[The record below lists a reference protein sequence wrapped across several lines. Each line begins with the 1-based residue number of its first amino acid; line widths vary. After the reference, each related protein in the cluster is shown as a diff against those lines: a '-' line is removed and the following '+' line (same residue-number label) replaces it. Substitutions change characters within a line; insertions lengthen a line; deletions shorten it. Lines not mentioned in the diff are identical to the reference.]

1 MKKLNLISRSYKF
14 FWRVNPF
21 ERIVF
26 YYKGVLKTTF
36 YGGGI
41 SLIMGSALLLVS
53 PLLTLRY
60 LLIYLF
66 SPLYYALF
74 KGKKLK
80 SFIEMK
86 TKREAMGF
94 N

>member
-1 MKKLNLISRSYKF
+1 MKTLNQISQSYKF
-14 FWRVNPF
+14 FWRVNPLK
-21 ERIVF
+21 RTVL
-26 YYKGVLKTTF
+26 YYKGVFKTTF

-60 LLIYLF
+60 LLIYFF

-74 KGKKLK
+74 KGEKLK